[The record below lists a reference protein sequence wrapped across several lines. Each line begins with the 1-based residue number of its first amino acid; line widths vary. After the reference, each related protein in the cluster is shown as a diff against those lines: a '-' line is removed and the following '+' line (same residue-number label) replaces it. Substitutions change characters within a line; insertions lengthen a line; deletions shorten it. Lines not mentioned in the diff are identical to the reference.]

1 MYLLIDTKCLYFS
14 ANLANKK
21 VIEDAEVEL
30 LDEIRKKAETVPDKR
45 KSVRPKISGKATAK
59 DVSKAVGERI
69 QLSTPEKEA
78 KKRASDAKKAKTAA
92 QKLVEEK
99 QERQLQKSVVSRNL
113 FDPETSTSSK
123 SLKPSHDV
131 MSDDDE
137 ASDSDNNDDITMEG
151 GFDGLDDINEYSE
164 TNNMGQSKDES
175 DDDSLHESEDTDPEI
190 HKFSEYSSR

>member
-164 TNNMGQSKDES
+164 TNNMG
-175 DDDSLHESEDTDPEI
+175 
-190 HKFSEYSSR
+190 